1 MQVKAVNSSEH
12 MLNSV
17 SAAHF
22 PFTATK
28 TFSKGWLATNGTS
41 SQILNLKFASLSDV
55 VFHPFFFVF

>member
-1 MQVKAVNSSEH
+1 MQVKAVNSGER

-28 TFSKGWLATNGTS
+28 TFSKGWLTTNGTS
-41 SQILNLKFASLSDV
+41 SQIPNLKFASLSDV
-55 VFHPFFFVF
+55 FFSPFFVF